1 MIDWLWR
8 EKQKE
13 IPLKVNK
20 MDTSIIQE
28 SKVRLS
34 VDLTIKHPISTDLME
49 IIKNADAR
57 LNLPN
62 EVQVVSLNLT
72 RMEIL

>member
-1 MIDWLWR
+1 MIGWFWR

-20 MDTSIIQE
+20 VDTSIIQE

-34 VDLTIKHPISTDLME
+34 VDLTIKHPITTDLME

-57 LNLPN
+57 LNLPS

-72 RMEIL
+72 RMELL